1 MVADSAWSVTL
12 KKNRKDYTGGT
23 HGYDIR
29 NTDVHAIFYAS
40 GPAFKKNY
48 IHPSF
53 QNIHIYPL
61 LAHLLGI
68 IPARTDGELR
78 QVEKMLLPD

>member
-1 MVADSAWSVTL
+1 VVADSAWSITRYTP
-12 KKNRKDYTGGT
+12 KKEFTGGT

-29 NTDVHAIFYAS
+29 NTDIHAIFYAA
-40 GPAFKKNY
+40 GPAFRQNY

-61 LAHLLGI
+61 LARLLGI
-68 IPARTDGELR
+68 VPAKTDGDLKAVEQMLR
-78 QVEKMLLPD
+78 N